1 MEKENILFNDIGK
14 VQFRYSKRA
23 KYIRIV
29 ISHCSGV
36 YVVIPR
42 NQNINEAINFV
53 HSKRKWIQK
62 SKTRIAN
69 KKVLKLKLSN
79 VELVEFWKD
88 TKQKIIQLSNIH
100 QLNFYKLIFK
110 TLKSRW
116 GSCSQNNTICINNI
130 IYYLP
135 NHLQEYILL
144 HELAHTKIKNHSLIF
159 WEELEKICPNSKL
172 KRKELRDN
180 YAIG

>member
-1 MEKENILFNDIGK
+1 M
-14 VQFRYSKRA
+14 
-23 KYIRIV
+23 
-29 ISHCSGV
+29 
-36 YVVIPR
+36 
-42 NQNINEAINFV
+42 
-53 HSKRKWIQK
+53 
-62 SKTRIAN
+62 
-69 KKVLKLKLSN
+69 
-79 VELVEFWKD
+79 ELVEFWKD

-130 IYYLP
+130 IYNLP

>member
-1 MEKENILFNDIGK
+1 MEKENILFNGIGK
-14 VQFRYSKRA
+14 IQFRYSERA

-29 ISHCSGV
+29 ISQCSEV
-36 YVVIPR
+36 CVVIPK

-53 HSKRKWIQK
+53 QSKRNWIQK
-62 SKTRIAN
+62 NKLRIA
-69 KKVLKLKLSN
+69 KKNILKLELSN
-79 VELVEFWKD
+79 TELEKFWKD
-88 TKQKIIQLSNIH
+88 TKQKILQFSNIH

-116 GSCSQNNTICINNI
+116 GSCSENNTICINNI

-135 NHLQEYILL
+135 DHLQDYIIL
-144 HELAHTKIKNHSLIF
+144 HELTHTKIKNHSIIF
-159 WEELEKICPNSKL
+159 WKELEKICPNSKL
-172 KRKELRDN
+172 KRKELREN